1 MKIPITKPVF
11 DEEDKR
17 AILEPLE
24 TGWIVQG
31 PNVKKF
37 EDLFTEFIK
46 VKHAVATTSCT
57 TALHLGLLA
66 LEIGAGN
73 EVIVPSFT
81 FVATV
86 NALEYCGAKPVFC
99 DIDLRTFN
107 IDINML
113 EEICKRKTQ
122 NNKLK
127 AIIPVSLFG
136 LCANMPEICKIAE
149 KYELKVL
156 EDAACALG
164 AYVSVDR
171 SGNNH
176 LCHAGAFDDGACFS
190 FHPRKSITTGE
201 GGMFVTNDDRLA
213 WLVRRLRDHG
223 ASKSDLERH
232 IEHGGTLLPNYDIL
246 GYNYRMTD
254 FQGALG
260 VSQMKKVDYIL
271 KKRSEMTQRY
281 NDILNDV
288 NVLTTPHVPEGY
300 THGCQSYVC
309 LFTGGNDLSGLNLET
324 INSLNVL
331 RNKFM
336 DKLERKGIA
345 TRQGTHAVHTLGYY
359 KKKYNLNDIDY
370 INSYAADRLSI
381 TLPLYA
387 EMTDEEF
394 EYVTDEIKAESV
406 MLKAKS

>member
-11 DEEDKR
+11 DEEDKN
-17 AILEPLE
+17 AILGPLE

-31 PNVKKF
+31 SNVKKF
-37 EDLFTEFIK
+37 EDLFAEFIN

-66 LEIGAGN
+66 LEIGMCD

-81 FVATV
+81 FVATA
-86 NALEYCGAKPVFC
+86 NALEYCQAKPVFC

-113 EEICKRKTQ
+113 EDICKCETK
-122 NNKLK
+122 NKNLK
-127 AIIPVSLFG
+127 AIVPVSLFG
-136 LCANMPEICKIAE
+136 LCANMPAICEIAD
-149 KYELKVL
+149 KYGLKVL

-164 AYVSVDR
+164 AYVSVNN
-171 SGNNH
+171 SNHNH
-176 LCHAGAFDDGACFS
+176 LCHAGTFVNGGCFS

-213 WLVRRLRDHG
+213 ELVRRLRDHG

-232 IEHGGTLLPNYDIL
+232 IEQGGALLPDYDIL

-254 FQGALG
+254 IQGALG
-260 VSQMKKVDYIL
+260 VCQMEKADYIL
-271 KKRSEMTQRY
+271 KKCREVAQRY
-281 NDILNDV
+281 NEALKDTK
-288 NVLTTPHVPEGY
+288 VLIPPYVPEGY
-300 THGCQSYVC
+300 THGYQSYVC
-309 LFTGGNDLSGLNLET
+309 LFTDGDDLSNLNLER
-324 INSLNVL
+324 INSLNIL

-359 KKKYNLNDIDY
+359 KEKYNLNDRDY

-381 TLPLYA
+381 ALPLYA

-394 EYVTDEIKAESV
+394 EYVVNEIKAESSPV
-406 MLKAKS
+406 E